1 MKKYIITAM
10 ILFLGTALFA
20 QAPELKNMIPN
31 SWQKLTRLSEQEEK
45 EFFEK
50 DEVQEA
56 ILSIDNF
63 FFRKKKIEEMHY
75 QIFTETNCGLQF
87 YRFLISVSPLESI
100 YNTEYKNKAISKE
113 ECFKM
118 QGEENCI
125 WQIVFL
131 KNKNNVLQKI
141 LIRSYSQYWV
151 SQGEWEGYHF
161 NDLMIKPLN
170 KNEIGFFITE
180 VSVAFTADRK
190 KINEN
195 IVPITYHTCKKQIDA
210 SSSTWFSKYNIKD
223 DITSAWSKE
232 GINIQASESLFDPKC
247 PLKYSIQ
254 NAFDGN
260 PATSFMENTEDD
272 LMQCIFRKINIRK
285 DLQIKFAIIN
295 GYTSDVFFYKAN
307 NRIKKCGLKNGD
319 NSAFLSEI
327 TDGNTQY
334 QTKTLIRTN
343 DAYMELFEFI
353 VEELYLGNQYNDSCI
368 AELNFFDNKE
378 HSWLFG
384 EINE

>member
-1 MKKYIITAM
+1 
-10 ILFLGTALFA
+10 
-20 QAPELKNMIPN
+20 
-31 SWQKLTRLSEQEEK
+31 
-45 EFFEK
+45 
-50 DEVQEA
+50 
-56 ILSIDNF
+56 
-63 FFRKKKIEEMHY
+63 MHY

-87 YRFLISVSPLESI
+87 YRFLISVSPLETI
-100 YNTEYKNKAISKE
+100 YTTEYKNKTISKE

-118 QGEENCI
+118 QGEEQCI

-131 KNKNNVLQKI
+131 KNKNTVLQKI

-195 IVPITYHTCKKQIDA
+195 IVPITYHTCKKQIAA

-223 DITSAWSKE
+223 DITSAWSEE
-232 GINIQASESLFDPKC
+232 GINIRASESLFDPKC

-260 PATSFMENTEDD
+260 PATSFVENTEDD

-343 DAYMELFEFI
+343 DAYMGLFEFI

>member
-1 MKKYIITAM
+1 MKKYIIIAM
-10 ILFLGTALFA
+10 ILFLGTTLFA
-20 QAPELKNMIPN
+20 QAPELKNMMPN

-56 ILSIDNF
+56 ILSIDNS

-75 QIFTETNCGLQF
+75 QVFTETNCGLQF

-100 YNTEYKNKAISKE
+100 YNTEYKNKTISKE

-151 SQGEWEGYHF
+151 SQGEWEGYRF

-195 IVPITYHTCKKQIDA
+195 IVPITYHTCKKQIAA

-223 DITSAWSKE
+223 DITNAWSEE

-260 PATSFMENTEDD
+260 PATSYVENTEDD
-272 LMQCIFRKINIRK
+272 LMKCIFRKINIRK

-295 GYTSDVFFYKAN
+295 EYTSDVFFYKAN

-343 DAYMELFEFI
+343 DAYMGLFEFI